1 MDGLELV
8 RLELVRQ
15 QLVRLELVRQQL
27 VRLELVRQQLV
38 RLELVRLEL
47 VRLELVRQ
55 QLVRLE
61 LVRQQL
67 VCQRLDVRPR
77 TGNRGLTAFCLLTG
91 AVGVATLV
99 AALAADPALP
109 SGAQLW
115 LFLGFAVALTAAELY
130 PFHLTHEAQSEA
142 LRLEE
147 AFFVPMAVLLPPAQT
162 LVVIAIAM
170 AVASATSA
178 RRSWLKGS
186 FNVGMMTTS
195 AAVGLAVSRLP
206 WPGGALTGAAVGGLL
221 FCAISALWVSGVLSI
236 AQGER
241 WRTLVLDGIF
251 VRVATWLGSLSLGL
265 LATLAARNADALLLV
280 AVVPLVVLQFAYQS
294 ALKQWRERRNADAL
308 YDAAARIHR
317 AVESD
322 EVRAQL
328 VAAAGELLA
337 AGSVAILPADSTV
350 AAGSMAVVLDDES
363 TVVVGERATGGH
375 WSSGD
380 EKRLQALTAV
390 ARGALTNALLFE
402 QMQAITRSLGEG
414 VLALDERG
422 IVTFANPAAESLL
435 GWRRGELVGR
445 EIAESVDP
453 DSRDDGSGNA
463 EWVHLP
469 RLRAGETLR
478 IDEHVVTRSDGSP
491 LDVALTASPVLRD
504 GDVVGAVV
512 VFRDV
517 RDRKTLERR
526 LVHQAFHDPLT
537 GLPNRALFLDRLEHA
552 RARSLRDGGTQ
563 AVLFIDLDRFKVIND
578 SLGHRTG
585 DQVLQTIASR
595 LVGVLR
601 PSDTVSRFGGDEF
614 TVLLEQVV
622 DASEAAQTAE
632 RILRALQL
640 PMEAADRDV
649 VITASIGIAIAEPG
663 NAPGDLLAA
672 ADIAMYQAKSRGKNR
687 YVVAAADADER
698 ALARLD
704 LEMQLRRA
712 IDDGELEVH
721 YQPVVEA
728 KTGQLY
734 GLEALVRWR
743 HPTLGLLGP
752 AHFMDVAEDTGLVL
766 PLGDW
771 VLEQACIAGV
781 DWQRRHPDSPVVMA
795 VNLSAR
801 QFQQPDLC
809 DRVAQVLNSTGLEP
823 NLLALEITETVV
835 MEDTTATLAT
845 LRKLKQLKVRLSIDD
860 FGTGYSSLSY
870 LKRFPVDAVK
880 IDKSFVDG
888 LASGPVDREIVRAVI
903 RLATAVGMQTIAE
916 GVETT
921 AQCEQLRLLGCTM
934 LQGFL
939 LSRPGSLEEV
949 ERLVAPG
956 PAGRVPAPRG
966 GGVRVRLG

>member
-1 MDGLELV
+1 
-8 RLELVRQ
+8 
-15 QLVRLELVRQQL
+15 
-27 VRLELVRQQLV
+27 
-38 RLELVRLEL
+38 
-47 VRLELVRQ
+47 
-55 QLVRLE
+55 
-61 LVRQQL
+61 
-67 VCQRLDVRPR
+67 
-77 TGNRGLTAFCLLTG
+77 
-91 AVGVATLV
+91 V
-99 AALAADPALP
+99 AA
-109 SGAQLW
+109 
-115 LFLGFAVALTAAELY
+115 FAGGVVHCTLSTAAV
-130 PFHLTHEAQSEA
+130 S
-142 LRLEE
+142 
-147 AFFVPMAVLLPPAQT
+147 
-162 LVVIAIAM
+162 VVIST
-170 AVASATSA
+170 VRGVTV
-178 RRSWLKGS
+178 RSV
-186 FNVGMMTTS
+186 F
-195 AAVGLAVSRLP
+195 
-206 WPGGALTGAAVGGLL
+206 
-221 FCAISALWVSGVLSI
+221 
-236 AQGER
+236 
-241 WRTLVLDGIF
+241 LDGAPL
-251 VRVATWLGSLSLGL
+251 RTATWIGSLSLGVL
-265 LATLAARNADALLLV
+265 VVMAANERPVALVL
-280 AVVPLVVLQFAYQS
+280 AVVPVVLLQVAYAGALTQFS
-294 ALKQWRERRNADAL
+294 ERQQADAL
-308 YDAAARIHR
+308 YGAAGRIHGTVQSDVVRSELLTSARDLLSAGTSEIVAQANDHMPDGALRVPIDDALAIQVADR
-317 AVESD
+317 AVGG
-322 EVRAQL
+322 AW
-328 VAAAGELLA
+328 
-337 AGSVAILPADSTV
+337 ST
-350 AAGSMAVVLDDES
+350 
-363 TVVVGERATGGH
+363 
-375 WSSGD
+375 GD
-380 EKRLQALTAV
+380 VSRLQALAAV
-390 ARGALTNALLFE
+390 ASGALANALVYE

-414 VLALDERG
+414 VIALDENG

-435 GWRRGELVGR
+435 GWGRGELVGR

-453 DSRDDGSGNA
+453 EGRVVGGGNA

-478 IDEHVVTRSDGSP
+478 IDEHVVTRRDSAP

-504 GDVVGAVV
+504 GEVVGAVV
-512 VFRDV
+512 VLRDV

-552 RARSLRDGGTQ
+552 RARSMRDGGTQ
-563 AVLFIDLDRFKVIND
+563 AVLFLDLDRFKVIND

-585 DQVLQTIASR
+585 DQVLQTVASR

-601 PSDTVSRFGGDEF
+601 PSDTVARFGGDEF
-614 TVLLEQVV
+614 TVLLEQVN
-622 DASEAAQTAE
+622 DTSEAAQTAE

-640 PMEAADRDV
+640 PMEAGDRDV
-649 VITASIGIAIAEPG
+649 IVTASIGIAIAEPG

-672 ADIAMYQAKSRGKNR
+672 ADIAMYQAKSRGKNQ
-687 YVVAAADADER
+687 YVVAAPDADER

-704 LEMQLRRA
+704 LEMELRRA

-752 AHFMDVAEDTGLVL
+752 GHFMDVAEDTGLVI
-766 PLGDW
+766 PLGHW
-771 VLEQACIAGV
+771 VLEQACIAAV
-781 DWQRRHPDSPVVMA
+781 EWQVRHPESPVVMA

-809 DRVAQVLNSTGLEP
+809 EQVAQVLRSTGLDP
-823 NLLALEITETVV
+823 SLLALEITETVV
-835 MEDTTATLAT
+835 MEDTTATLTT

-888 LASGPVDREIVRAVI
+888 LASGPVDREIVQAVI

-949 ERLVAPG
+949 ERLVG
-956 PAGRVPAPRG
+956 VAGGTKVPAPRSPSS
-966 GGVRVRLG
+966 VTVHLG